1 MRLIISFVVMS
12 CIVGCTSVKN
22 NYMPEYVNISEPPL
36 GSVNVKGV
44 GDELLKQGKYRE
56 HDAIKVSYP
65 TYIGYWQTVYPGYF
79 LKIGEDI
86 ENIYYRVGGVRDQ
99 SGFIQRDG
107 VSSRIERLMIKKTS
121 QILCGILSET
131 QVLCESNPTINF
143 EYTKVQIVSENAMQ
157 QTLIYNGRVGNKIN
171 VGYREYLGDFAR
183 SAFSNSVEYDLSES
197 NRIGYKGAL
206 IEVMDATNQN
216 IKYRVISNF
225 NSAER

>member
-1 MRLIISFVVMS
+1 MRLIISVAAIS

-22 NYMPEYVNISEPPL
+22 NYMPEYVNISEPSL
-36 GSVNVKGV
+36 GSVNVKGI

-56 HDAIKVSYP
+56 HDAIKVLYP
-65 TYIGYWQTVYPGYF
+65 TKIGWWQTVHPGYF
-79 LKIGEDI
+79 LKMGEDI
-86 ENIYYRVGGVRDQ
+86 DNIFYRIGGAGEQ
-99 SGFIQRDG
+99 SGYVQKSGIAAPFNN
-107 VSSRIERLMIKKTS
+107 LMVKNKKL
-121 QILCGILSET
+121 LCGIISDGT
-131 QVLCESNPTINF
+131 TVCDGNTSGSF
-143 EYTKVQIVSENAMQ
+143 EFTKVPIISEDVVQ
-157 QTLIYNGRVGNKIN
+157 RTLFYNGRVGNKVNI
-171 VGYREYLGDFAR
+171 GYREFSGNIAR